1 MFVLCLVSGLSGN
14 QDTFNAFKI
23 FFLEKLH
30 MSVSMDI
37 VRTWC
42 SRNNVFYC
50 WNLSEL
56 GRHWSPA
63 NSGRLYTALFGDQ
76 KAQEEEQYIVHK
88 HNFSGVLFKFVYY
101 VFIIKRSFLKR
112 CRRLLFHFAFQ
123 SKILILYCLENYYL
137 QSILLELYTYINVQ
151 SYDLHTCILIRLN
164 IKGFAW
170 TSCKYHLNNFLPP

>member
-1 MFVLCLVSGLSGN
+1 MDSILVQPLPLRSKFCDHVVINQRNEGVHLLECELQMHPVPSNYLLFIWHLLQSSLEFSGMTLLMFVLCLVSGLSGN

-56 GRHWSPA
+56 GRHS
-63 NSGRLYTALFGDQ
+63 SSFGDQ

-88 HNFSGVLFKFVYY
+88 HNFSGVLFKFVYH
-101 VFIIKRSFLKR
+101 VFIIKRCFLKR
-112 CRRLLFHFAFQ
+112 CLRLLFHFVFQ
-123 SKILILYCLENYYL
+123 S
-137 QSILLELYTYINVQ
+137 
-151 SYDLHTCILIRLN
+151 
-164 IKGFAW
+164 
-170 TSCKYHLNNFLPP
+170 